1 MKKTRQE
8 LEQYLT
14 KHCNKISL
22 KQDKINEIV
31 NVLMEEHQI
40 PASITTDMISRGKLA
55 GQDISVLFCLLKAI
69 GVQNKTREI
78 IDEFFMPVEIQTYS
92 NTKFEKQK
100 IKFPIIIPC
109 IQVAEDQWIGATD
122 TKFFMDLRRAQMIS
136 YNENAQRVLTRVTKA
151 NGEESY
157 KITIVEETVTG
168 ICERLDRKE
177 YIPTPITLNIPQEDD
192 DAKFFYDEEQK
203 SLVIR
208 SLSAFDISDGYHRYV
223 AMGRKYDEN
232 KDFNYPWE
240 LRIINFPETKARHF
254 VFQEDQKTKMTKLNS
269 DSMDSYNAGNI
280 VVTRLND
287 DMNFDFYHQI
297 NNTNGKINFA
307 QFAQIVN
314 WFYFQAN
321 KKVDNAEIRRV
332 QNELKTKFN
341 TLFGQNDE
349 YLNKKIEYKKL
360 VVIMYVLCNVP
371 EEELWDN
378 IINKMVEKIGNID
391 NRKLQVSKGITKPLI
406 NDLEVLLEE
415 VR

>member
-122 TKFFMDLRRAQMIS
+122 TKFFMDLRRAQMIN

-168 ICERLDRKE
+168 ICERLDRK
-177 YIPTPITLNIPQEDD
+177 
-192 DAKFFYDEEQK
+192 
-203 SLVIR
+203 
-208 SLSAFDISDGYHRYV
+208 
-223 AMGRKYDEN
+223 
-232 KDFNYPWE
+232 
-240 LRIINFPETKARHF
+240 
-254 VFQEDQKTKMTKLNS
+254 VFL
-269 DSMDSYNAGNI
+269 
-280 VVTRLND
+280 
-287 DMNFDFYHQI
+287 
-297 NNTNGKINFA
+297 
-307 QFAQIVN
+307 
-314 WFYFQAN
+314 
-321 KKVDNAEIRRV
+321 
-332 QNELKTKFN
+332 
-341 TLFGQNDE
+341 
-349 YLNKKIEYKKL
+349 
-360 VVIMYVLCNVP
+360 
-371 EEELWDN
+371 
-378 IINKMVEKIGNID
+378 
-391 NRKLQVSKGITKPLI
+391 
-406 NDLEVLLEE
+406 
-415 VR
+415 

>member
-1 MKKTRQE
+1 MKD
-8 LEQYLT
+8 LT
-14 KHCNKISL
+14 
-22 KQDKINEIV
+22 
-31 NVLMEEHQI
+31 
-40 PASITTDMISRGKLA
+40 G
-55 GQDISVLFCLLKAI
+55 
-69 GVQNKTREI
+69 
-78 IDEFFMPVEIQTYS
+78 
-92 NTKFEKQK
+92 
-100 IKFPIIIPC
+100 
-109 IQVAEDQWIGATD
+109 
-122 TKFFMDLRRAQMIS
+122 
-136 YNENAQRVLTRVTKA
+136 
-151 NGEESY
+151 
-157 KITIVEETVTG
+157 
-168 ICERLDRKE
+168 
-177 YIPTPITLNIPQEDD
+177 
-192 DAKFFYDEEQK
+192 KFFYDEEQK
-203 SLVIR
+203 ALVIR

-297 NNTNGKINFA
+297 NNTDGKINFA

-378 IINKMVEKIGNID
+378 IINKMAEKIGNID